1 MNEKEALRAI
11 REYMEASLSV
21 SWQIT
26 EAASR
31 AINYLEDLLVWRPAG
46 KGYPLPPDSTAVLT
60 TVRYPD
66 YPEITPEVLLGGWYG
81 DEGWGVDNSESD
93 EYIVTAWKPLPD
105 PYRES
110 EGE

>member
-1 MNEKEALRAI
+1 MNEKKALRAI
-11 REYMEASLSV
+11 REYMEASLGV

-31 AINYLEDLLVWRPAG
+31 AINYLEDLLVWRPTG
-46 KGYPLPPDSTAVLT
+46 KGNPLPPDSTTVLT
-60 TVRYPD
+60 TVRYPNEPNVGPD
-66 YPEITPEVLLGGWYG
+66 VFIGVWCGG
-81 DEGWGVDNSESD
+81 EGWGVDGLESD